1 MGTRLRDVLTGGGL
15 RRIRISTRLLA
26 LVLAAVVG
34 MGTIAVIGALQVR
47 QTIEAEQRNKAQSA
61 VEAVLGVVAFY
72 GEQEATGALTREQA
86 QAQARSALSG
96 LRYSGTEYFWIND
109 MNPTMVMHPI
119 KPEMDGTD
127 LTGNTDPTGKA
138 LFVEM
143 VQVVERDGSG
153 FVEYMWPKPD
163 EEEPQAK
170 ISFVAGYEPWGWVVG
185 SGIYV
190 TDLNGA
196 FLDHLLSLALWATPV
211 VLVIALISLLVSRSV
226 TRPLRR
232 MTDVLAAGELHERL
246 DVGAGRNELD
256 QLAGALNTT
265 LDRVS
270 DVVDEVA
277 EASRLLDGAA
287 KSLSST
293 GATIAGAAG
302 RSTGQADAVTAAAKD
317 VSCSIDAVATGA
329 EEMGASIREIAH
341 NAAEAARVAGSAV
354 TAAES
359 ANQTVARLGESSVEI
374 GNVVKVITSIAEQ
387 TNLLALNATIEAA
400 RAGEA
405 GKGFAVVANE
415 VKELAQETAKATEDI
430 ARRVEAI
437 QADTDSAVGAIGG
450 VTSVI
455 AQINDYQT
463 TIASAVEE
471 QTATT
476 NEMSRAIG
484 EAAQSGRSIAET
496 VAEVARAAQETHSGV
511 AAMQTATGD
520 LVRMSEGLQRS
531 VDTFQR

>member
-1 MGTRLRDVLTGGGL
+1 MGTRLQDVLTGGGL
-15 RRIRISTRLLA
+15 RGIRISTRLLA
-26 LVLAAVVG
+26 LVLVAVLG
-34 MGTIAVIGALQVR
+34 MATIAVIGALQVR
-47 QTIEAEQRNKAQSA
+47 QTIEEEQRNEARSA

-72 GEQEATGALTREQA
+72 GDQESSGALTRDQA
-86 QAQARSALSG
+86 QAQAKTALSG
-96 LRYSGTEYFWIND
+96 LRYSGEEYFWVND
-109 MNPTMVMHPI
+109 MGPTMVMHPI

-153 FVEYMWPKPD
+153 FVEYMWPKPGED
-163 EEEPQAK
+163 EPQAK
-170 ISFVAGYEPWGWVVG
+170 VSFVAGYEPWGWVVG
-185 SGIYV
+185 SGLYV

-196 FLDHLLSLALWATPV
+196 FLEHLLAMALWVAPV
-211 VLVIALISLLVSRSV
+211 VLVIVAISLLVSRSV

-232 MTDVLAAGELHERL
+232 MTGVLATGDLRERL
-246 DVGAGRNELD
+246 DTGSGRNELD
-256 QLAGALNTT
+256 QLSAALNTT

-270 DVVDEVA
+270 DVVTEVA
-277 EASRLLDGAA
+277 QASQLLEGAA
-287 KSLSST
+287 QTLSHT
-293 GATIAGAAG
+293 GTTIAGAAE
-302 RSTGQADAVTAAAKD
+302 RSTAQADGVTAAAKE
-317 VSCSIDAVATGA
+317 VSSSIDAVATGA

-476 NEMSRAIG
+476 NEMSRAIA
-484 EAAQSGRSIAET
+484 EAARSGRSIAQT
-496 VAEVARAAQETHSGV
+496 VAEVAQAAQETHAGV
-511 AAMQTATGD
+511 AGMQSATGD
-520 LVRMSEGLQRS
+520 LVQMSEGLQRS
-531 VDTFQR
+531 VDAFQQ